1 MMMKLVFIILALG
14 IGITSYILG
23 GGEPEHEVIFTAS
36 APMPIGPYSQGIKV
50 GNALYVSGQV
60 GMTVE
65 EKMDTTTIQA
75 EVIQA
80 LKNVEAIVTMAGMEM
95 KHVVKTTLYV
105 KDLKNFAKINE
116 VYKLYFPLDPPAR
129 ETVQISALPKSA
141 HFEIS
146 VIAIK

>member
-1 MMMKLVFIILALG
+1 MIRLIFIVIAIA
-14 IGITSYILG
+14 IGAFSYFFG

-50 GNALYVSGQV
+50 GNTLYVSGQI

-65 EKMDTTTIQA
+65 EKMDTTSIQG
-75 EVIQA
+75 EVMQA
-80 LKNVEAIVTMAGMEM
+80 LKNVDAIVKMAGMEM
-95 KHVVKTTLYV
+95 KHVVKATLYV
-105 KDLKNFAKINE
+105 KDLKNFALINE

-129 ETVQISALPKSA
+129 ETVQVSALPKGA

-146 VIAIK
+146 VVAIK

>member
-1 MMMKLVFIILALG
+1 MIRLIFIIIAIA
-14 IGITSYILG
+14 IGAFSYFFG

-50 GNALYVSGQV
+50 GNTLYVSGQI

-65 EKMDTTTIQA
+65 EKMDTTSIQG
-75 EVIQA
+75 EVMQA
-80 LKNVEAIVTMAGMEM
+80 LKNVDAIVKMAGMEM
-95 KHVVKTTLYV
+95 KHVVKATLYV
-105 KDLKNFAKINE
+105 KDLKNFALINE

-129 ETVQISALPKSA
+129 ETVQVSALPKGA

-146 VIAIK
+146 VVAIK

>member
-1 MMMKLVFIILALG
+1 MIRILAIFIIGVVATVG
-14 IGITSYILG
+14 WFFG

-50 GNALYVSGQV
+50 GNTLYVSGQV

-65 EKMDTTTIQA
+65 EKMDTANIQS
-75 EVIQA
+75 EVMQA
-80 LKNVEAIVTMAGMEM
+80 IKNVEAIVHMAGLEM
-95 KHVVKTTLYV
+95 KHVVKSTLYV
-105 KDLKNFAKINE
+105 KDLKNFAQINE
-116 VYKLYFPLDPPAR
+116 VYKLFFPLDPPAR
-129 ETVQISALPKSA
+129 ETVQISALPKGA

>member
-1 MMMKLVFIILALG
+1 MIRLIFIIIAIA
-14 IGITSYILG
+14 IGAFSYFFG

-50 GNALYVSGQV
+50 GNTLYVSGQI

-65 EKMDTTTIQA
+65 EKMDTTSIQG
-75 EVIQA
+75 EVMQA
-80 LKNVEAIVTMAGMEM
+80 LKNVDAIVKMAGMEM
-95 KHVVKTTLYV
+95 KHVVKAKLYV
-105 KDLKNFAKINE
+105 KDLKNFALINE

-129 ETVQISALPKSA
+129 ETVQVSALPKGA

-146 VIAIK
+146 VVVIK

>member
-1 MMMKLVFIILALG
+1 MIRLIFIIIAIA
-14 IGITSYILG
+14 IGAFSYFFG

-50 GNALYVSGQV
+50 GNTLYVSGQI

-65 EKMDTTTIQA
+65 EKMDTTSIQG
-75 EVIQA
+75 EVMQA
-80 LKNVEAIVTMAGMEM
+80 LKNVDAIVKMAGMEM
-95 KHVVKTTLYV
+95 KHVVKATLYV
-105 KDLKNFAKINE
+105 KDLKNFALINE

-129 ETVQISALPKSA
+129 ETVQVSALPKGA

-146 VIAIK
+146 VVVIK